1 MVLLPWDHHIECFFE
16 SPNIGVNGFQ
26 NFEGDGQR
34 WFGCLFA
41 PKKCVKSNVNRAEHV
56 YEHPW
61 GPHLLN
67 PCILSHSTTETTS
80 PNICSSNKLNR
91 CLQIIHF
98 SLYSAQFILT
108 IGNFQWFLRR
118 PSPLNV
124 SLAVWPLP
132 SMVFATFT
140 LKWFG
145 TIGQTMRWFRWIVLV
160 YHASC
165 IQANGA
171 IMSASSP

>member
-1 MVLLPWDHHIECFFE
+1 MVFLPWDHHSWTFLWKSKHLCQWFF
-16 SPNIGVNGFQ
+16 NGFQ

-124 SLAVWPLP
+124 FLAVWPLP
-132 SMVFATFT
+132 SMVFPMVFDLVTIAFNGFQ
-140 LKWFG
+140 WFR
-145 TIGQTMRWFRWIVLV
+145 TIGQTMRWFRWIVV
-160 YHASC
+160 V
-165 IQANGA
+165 
-171 IMSASSP
+171 